1 MTERKAYGSAWR
13 PNAAGRKLF
22 LSCLSVC
29 SFLLFLLSSSRTR
42 GSRVFSAPPCVR
54 VRLEQNP
61 GSPIT
66 NVGDDREESV
76 RVRLEQNPGF
86 PIENVGNDREESV
99 RVRLEQNPGFPINTG
114 SPIRSSIT
122 NVEDRRRE

>member
-1 MTERKAYGSAWR
+1 MTERKAYG
-13 PNAAGRKLF
+13 
-22 LSCLSVC
+22 
-29 SFLLFLLSSSRTR
+29 
-42 GSRVFSAPPCVR
+42 

-61 GSPIT
+61 GFPIE
-66 NVGDDREESV
+66 NVGNDREESV

-122 NVEDRRRE
+122 NVEDRRRGQASGMTERKKRE